1 MTTSRARRRAREPR
15 LGGLL
20 SSLALR
26 RLQIPDKTVEP
37 GIALARRLGDEVPFG
52 GRDRVG
58 RRPAARRQN
67 AGEPVLRD
75 RAALPRR
82 LAEPAYRA
90 GFILGDPG
98 PVEESDGIFDF
109 GVEAAGAGRSAEQ
122 PRGLAHI
129 LGNAAALLVERRQ
142 RILRVGIAG
151 VGGAAQ
157 QFRGSAEIAI
167 ELLAFPIQKRQDV
180 GGGDVAAR

>member
-1 MTTSRARRRAREPR
+1 MTRLGARRQAREQR
-15 LGGLL
+15 LGGFFSRLT
-20 SSLALR
+20 LR
-26 RLQIPDKTVEP
+26 RLQISDETVEP

-98 PVEESDGIFDF
+98 PVEERDSIFDF
-109 GVEAAGAGRSAEQ
+109 GIEAAGAGR
-122 PRGLAHI
+122 
-129 LGNAAALLVERRQ
+129 
-142 RILRVGIAG
+142 
-151 VGGAAQ
+151 
-157 QFRGSAEIAI
+157 
-167 ELLAFPIQKRQDV
+167 
-180 GGGDVAAR
+180 